1 MSESTNLCDIG
12 LIGLAVMGQN
22 LVLNMDDHGYKV
34 AVFNRTVSKVD
45 DFIEG
50 NAEGTQVVGTHS
62 IEELVGALK
71 RPRRVLLLVKAGR
84 PVDIFIEKLI
94 PHLEEGDIIIDGGN
108 SNYHDTIR
116 RAEHVES
123 QGLLYIGTGI
133 SGGEEGARHGPSIMP
148 GGSPAAWP
156 HVKPILQDIA
166 AKVEDGTPCCDWV
179 GPNGAGHYV
188 KMVHNGIE
196 YGDMQLICES
206 YDLMK
211 HLLDMSN
218 QGMHRVFARWNEGKL
233 DSYLIEITRD
243 ILGYRDEDG
252 EYVLDHIL
260 DTAGQKGT
268 GKWTAISALDMGI
281 PLTLIS
287 EAVLARFLS
296 ALKEE
301 RVAASRVLQGPVPAF
316 GGDKD
321 AFVNDIRDALYASKI
336 ISYTQGYMLM
346 RAASAEYEWDL
357 DYGGIALMWREGCVI
372 RSVFL
377 GEIKEAFD
385 KDPALV
391 NLLLDD
397 YFRAQIESAQP
408 AWRRV
413 VARAIEAGIPVP
425 AMSSALA
432 FYDGYRNGRLPANLL
447 QAQRDYFGAHTY
459 ERIDR
464 PRGEFFHTNWTG
476 AGGDVTA
483 SAYQA

>member
-1 MSESTNLCDIG
+1 
-12 LIGLAVMGQN
+12 
-22 LVLNMDDHGYKV
+22 
-34 AVFNRTVSKVD
+34 
-45 DFIEG
+45 
-50 NAEGTQVVGTHS
+50 
-62 IEELVGALK
+62 
-71 RPRRVLLLVKAGR
+71 
-84 PVDIFIEKLI
+84 
-94 PHLEEGDIIIDGGN
+94 
-108 SNYHDTIR
+108 
-116 RAEHVES
+116 
-123 QGLLYIGTGI
+123 
-133 SGGEEGARHGPSIMP
+133 
-148 GGSPAAWP
+148 
-156 HVKPILQDIA
+156 
-166 AKVEDGTPCCDWV
+166 
-179 GPNGAGHYV
+179 
-188 KMVHNGIE
+188 
-196 YGDMQLICES
+196 
-206 YDLMK
+206 
-211 HLLDMSN
+211 
-218 QGMHRVFARWNEGKL
+218 
-233 DSYLIEITRD
+233 
-243 ILGYRDEDG
+243 
-252 EYVLDHIL
+252 
-260 DTAGQKGT
+260 
-268 GKWTAISALDMGI
+268 MGI